1 MELALKA
8 WLVDNAVTTDD
19 KTDQILQLE
28 SAGKVDIE
36 AIYKE
41 MFNKTTGIQPETIM
55 HVVQLYH
62 RTVTDFLLTG
72 CTVNTGLFYASPSFQ
87 GVYKDAWDP
96 EKNSIVV
103 NFQTGKEL
111 RESIAQTKVVI
122 LGQKASAMQID
133 HIINLKTKAE
143 DGNAPRG
150 GGIRV
155 EGRELKVVGDAEEV
169 GVYLEKVGGL
179 AEKLPDEAIF
189 TNKPSELVILV
200 PQDLTEGA
208 YTLRITTQYTSSGGR
223 LLKTPRS
230 IEVPI
235 TLV

>member
-41 MFNKTTGIQPETIM
+41 MFNKTTGIQPETIQ

-62 RTVTDFLLTG
+62 RTITDFLLTG

-150 GGIRV
+150 GGIRI

-169 GVYLEKVGGL
+169 GVFLVNALDVEEQL
-179 AEKLPDEAIF
+179 LDEQIL
-189 TNKPSELVILV
+189 TNKPSELVLLI
-200 PQDLTEGA
+200 PNDLTEGA
-208 YTLRITTQYTSSGGR
+208 YTLRITTQYSSSNK

-235 TLV
+235 TLM

>member
-1 MELALKA
+1 M
-8 WLVDNAVTTDD
+8 VDNAVTTDD

-41 MFNKTTGIQPETIM
+41 MFNKTTGIQPETIQ

-62 RTVTDFLLTG
+62 RTITDFLLTG

-150 GGIRV
+150 GGIRI

-169 GVYLEKVGGL
+169 GVFLVNALDVEEQL
-179 AEKLPDEAIF
+179 LDEQIL
-189 TNKPSELVILV
+189 TNKPSELVLLI
-200 PQDLTEGA
+200 PNDLTEGA
-208 YTLRITTQYTSSGGR
+208 YTLRITTQYSSSNK

>member
-41 MFNKTTGIQPETIM
+41 MFNKTTGIQPETIQ

-62 RTVTDFLLTG
+62 RTITDFLLTG

-150 GGIRV
+150 GGIRI

-169 GVYLEKVGGL
+169 GVFLVNALDVEEQL
-179 AEKLPDEAIF
+179 LDEQIL
-189 TNKPSELVILV
+189 TNKPSELVLLI
-200 PQDLTEGA
+200 PNDLTEGA
-208 YTLRITTQYTSSGGR
+208 YTLRITTQYSGTQR

>member
-1 MELALKA
+1 M
-8 WLVDNAVTTDD
+8 VDNAVTTDD

-41 MFNKTTGIQPETIM
+41 MFNKTTGIQPETIQ

-62 RTVTDFLLTG
+62 RTITDFLLTG

-150 GGIRV
+150 GGIRI

-169 GVYLEKVGGL
+169 GVFLVNALDVEEQL
-179 AEKLPDEAIF
+179 LDEQIL
-189 TNKPSELVILV
+189 TNKPSELVLLI
-200 PQDLTEGA
+200 PNDLTEGA
-208 YTLRITTQYTSSGGR
+208 YTLRITTQYSSSNK

-235 TLV
+235 TLM

>member
-41 MFNKTTGIQPETIM
+41 MFNKTTGIQPETIQ

-62 RTVTDFLLTG
+62 RTITDFLLTG
-72 CTVNTGLFYASPSFQ
+72 CTVNTGLFYASPSLQ

-150 GGIRV
+150 GGIRI

-169 GVYLEKVGGL
+169 GVFLVNALDVEEQL
-179 AEKLPDEAIF
+179 LDEQIL
-189 TNKPSELVILV
+189 TNKPSELVLLI
-200 PQDLTEGA
+200 PNDLTEGA
-208 YTLRITTQYTSSGGR
+208 YTLRITTQYSSSNK

>member
-41 MFNKTTGIQPETIM
+41 MFNKTTGIQPETIQ

-62 RTVTDFLLTG
+62 RTITDFLLTG

-150 GGIRV
+150 GGIRI

-169 GVYLEKVGGL
+169 GVFLVNALDVEEQL
-179 AEKLPDEAIF
+179 LDEQIL
-189 TNKPSELVILV
+189 TNKPSELVLLI
-200 PQDLTEGA
+200 PNDLTEGA
-208 YTLRITTQYTSSGGR
+208 YTLRITTQYSSSNK

-235 TLV
+235 TLT

>member
-41 MFNKTTGIQPETIM
+41 MFNKTTGIQPETIQ

-62 RTVTDFLLTG
+62 RTITDFLLTG

-150 GGIRV
+150 GGIRI

-169 GVYLEKVGGL
+169 GVFLVNALDVEEQL
-179 AEKLPDEAIF
+179 LDEQIL
-189 TNKPSELVILV
+189 TNKPSELVLLI
-200 PQDLTEGA
+200 PNDLTEGA
-208 YTLRITTQYTSSGGR
+208 YTLRITTQYSSSNK

>member
-1 MELALKA
+1 MPTHIDFPLTPHYLMELALKA

-87 GVYKDAWDP
+87 GIYKDVWDP

-111 RESIAQTKVVI
+111 RESIAQTKDRPHHQPQDQ
-122 LGQKASAMQID
+122 GRRR
-133 HIINLKTKAE
+133 T
-143 DGNAPRG
+143 GTPWRWYPRG
-150 GGIRV
+150 RPRAEGG
-155 EGRELKVVGDAEEV
+155 G
-169 GVYLEKVGGL
+169 
-179 AEKLPDEAIF
+179 
-189 TNKPSELVILV
+189 
-200 PQDLTEGA
+200 
-208 YTLRITTQYTSSGGR
+208 
-223 LLKTPRS
+223 
-230 IEVPI
+230 
-235 TLV
+235 

>member
-87 GVYKDAWDP
+87 GIYKD
-96 EKNSIVV
+96 V
-103 NFQTGKEL
+103 
-111 RESIAQTKVVI
+111 
-122 LGQKASAMQID
+122 
-133 HIINLKTKAE
+133 
-143 DGNAPRG
+143 
-150 GGIRV
+150 
-155 EGRELKVVGDAEEV
+155 
-169 GVYLEKVGGL
+169 
-179 AEKLPDEAIF
+179 
-189 TNKPSELVILV
+189 
-200 PQDLTEGA
+200 
-208 YTLRITTQYTSSGGR
+208 
-223 LLKTPRS
+223 
-230 IEVPI
+230 
-235 TLV
+235 

>member
-41 MFNKTTGIQPETIM
+41 M
-55 HVVQLYH
+55 LYH

-87 GVYKDAWDP
+87 GIYKDVWDP

-143 DGNAPRG
+143 DGQAPRG

-169 GVYLEKVGGL
+169 GVYLENGVGL
-179 AEKLPDEAIF
+179 AEKLHDEAIF
-189 TNKPSELVILV
+189 TNKPSELVLLV
-200 PQDLTEGA
+200 PNDLAEGA
-208 YTLRITTQYTSSGGR
+208 YTLRITTQYSSSNK

>member
-87 GVYKDAWDP
+87 GIYKDVWDP

-122 LGQKASAMQID
+122 LGPS
-133 HIINLKTKAE
+133 
-143 DGNAPRG
+143 PRP
-150 GGIRV
+150 RWLSW
-155 EGRELKVVGDAEEV
+155 GRRRARCRS
-169 GVYLEKVGGL
+169 
-179 AEKLPDEAIF
+179 
-189 TNKPSELVILV
+189 T
-200 PQDLTEGA
+200 
-208 YTLRITTQYTSSGGR
+208 TSSTSR
-223 LLKTPRS
+223 PRPKTDKRPVAVVS
-230 IEVPI
+230 AWKAAS
-235 TLV
+235 

>member
-1 MELALKA
+1 M
-8 WLVDNAVTTDD
+8 VDNAVTTDD

-41 MFNKTTGIQPETIM
+41 MFNKTTGIQPETIQ

-62 RTVTDFLLTG
+62 RTITDFLLTG

-87 GVYKDAWDP
+87 GVYKDAWDS

-103 NFQTGKEL
+103 NFQKGKEL

-150 GGIRV
+150 GGIRI

-169 GVYLEKVGGL
+169 GVFLVNALDVEEQL
-179 AEKLPDEAIF
+179 LDEQIL
-189 TNKPSELVILV
+189 TNKPSELVLLI
-200 PQDLTEGA
+200 PNDLTEGA
-208 YTLRITTQYTSSGGR
+208 YTLRITTQYSSSNK

-235 TLV
+235 TLT